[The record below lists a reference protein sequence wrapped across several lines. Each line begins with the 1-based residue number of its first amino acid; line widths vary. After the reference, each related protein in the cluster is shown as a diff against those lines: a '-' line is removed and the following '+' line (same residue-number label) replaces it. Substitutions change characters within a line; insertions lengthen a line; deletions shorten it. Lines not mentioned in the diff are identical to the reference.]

1 MKKNIFWYINIL
13 SLEVIV
19 FVVGNYYFICYYLFV
34 RCNMNLLNEFD
45 NNKNAVINPCDFIK
59 KINNMPEVAI
69 ACFSS
74 VLFEKI
80 INGSKCIE
88 IGKLHNT
95 NGYKSIYE
103 IEYKGKRLAIFMM
116 AVGAPAAVADI
127 EDIHEMGSKKI
138 IVFGN
143 CGVLDNE
150 IDDCSI
156 IIPNRALRDEGTS
169 FHYMSPSKDILVNKK
184 YISEF
189 EQIINDFGY
198 KYTKGT
204 TWTTDAFY
212 RETRDII
219 NNRRMEGAKVV
230 EMEASALQAVA
241 DFRGFDLFIFFY
253 AGDNL
258 AGDNWDKRSLDGE
271 VKLDEKSRIAY
282 LALELGYMISEND
295 KSK

>member
-143 CGVLDNE
+143 QVSSIFLKEKITVSQWRKKKTKIKIKKNE
-150 IDDCSI
+150 YDVYPVYYPVGNGMRNID
-156 IIPNRALRDEGTS
+156 
-169 FHYMSPSKDILVNKK
+169 LVIEDLK
-184 YISEF
+184 YI
-189 EQIINDFGY
+189 I
-198 KYTKGT
+198 
-204 TWTTDAFY
+204 
-212 RETRDII
+212 
-219 NNRRMEGAKVV
+219 
-230 EMEASALQAVA
+230 
-241 DFRGFDLFIFFY
+241 
-253 AGDNL
+253 
-258 AGDNWDKRSLDGE
+258 GE
-271 VKLDEKSRIAY
+271 
-282 LALELGYMISEND
+282 
-295 KSK
+295 